1 MKLREYYK
9 YCTDKNKPMLPLEY
23 VPVEYMADYKDYYPL
38 YDTRAMLMYGERIL
52 ISNEI
57 PTIEKML
64 ELSLKTNLY
73 TIKTLYGT
81 TIQKYSPIENTEKFE
96 DVTVSYEGSEEYA
109 KNNSG
114 TTEKNGTH
122 TNARNG
128 IVTTSEKV
136 TAFDSVSQQPNSE
149 TDTNYNNLTDTET
162 FSKFGDTSI
171 SESSESKSFTNRKDK
186 TTIHTHG
193 NIGVTSNQQM
203 LKEERQIAMFNYY
216 DKVMEII
223 FSYICELY
231 YESYESEV

>member
-9 YCTDKNKPMLPLEY
+9 YCTDNNKSMLPLEF
-23 VPVEYMADYKDYYPL
+23 VPLEYMADYKDYYPL
-38 YDTRAMLMYGERIL
+38 YDARTMLMYGERIL
-52 ISNEI
+52 ISETI
-57 PTIEKML
+57 PIIEKML

-96 DVTVSYEGSEEYA
+96 DVTVSYEGSENYV
-109 KNNSG
+109 KDNSN
-114 TTEKNGTH
+114 TSKKNGTH
-122 TNARNG
+122 TTERNG
-128 IVTTSEKV
+128 NITNTEKV
-136 TAFDSVSQQPNSE
+136 TAFDSVAQQPNSE

-162 FSKFGDTSI
+162 FSNFGDTSI
-171 SESSESKSFTNRKDK
+171 SEGSETKSFTNRKDK

-216 DKVMEII
+216 DKVMEIL
-223 FSYICELY
+223 FSYVCELF
-231 YESYESEV
+231 YE

>member
-9 YCTDKNKPMLPLEY
+9 ICSDSNKPMLPLEY

-38 YDTRAMLMYGERIL
+38 YDTRTMLMYGERIL

-73 TIKTLYGT
+73 AIKTLYGT

-96 DVTVSYEGSEEYA
+96 DVTVSYEGFEE
-109 KNNSG
+109 NSN
-114 TTEKNGTH
+114 TKTVINEKTGTH
-122 TNARNG
+122 TTERNG
-128 IVTTSEKV
+128 NVTNSEKV

-149 TDTNYNNLTDTET
+149 NVTSYNNLTDTEN
-162 FSKFGDTSI
+162 FNHCGDSSSTNG
-171 SESSESKSFTNRKDK
+171 SETKSFNNRKDK

-203 LKEERQIAMFNYY
+203 LKEERQIALFNFY
-216 DKVMEII
+216 DKVMEIL

-231 YESYESEV
+231 YESEV

>member
-9 YCTDKNKPMLPLEY
+9 YCTNNNKPMLPLEL
-23 VPVEYMADYKDYYPL
+23 VPIEYMADYKDYYPL
-38 YDTRAMLMYGERIL
+38 YDTRTMLMYGERIM
-52 ISNEI
+52 ISDDI
-57 PTIEKML
+57 ATIDKML

-96 DVTVSYEGSEEYA
+96 DVTVSYEGSEDYV
-109 KNNSG
+109 KNNSD

-122 TNARNG
+122 TTERNG
-128 IVTTSEKV
+128 NIKNTEKV
-136 TAFDSVSQQPNSE
+136 TAFDSVAQQPNSE
-149 TDTNYNNLTDTET
+149 TDTDYTNLTDTET
-162 FSKFGDTSI
+162 FSNFGDTSI
-171 SESSESKSFTNRKDK
+171 SESSEIKSFTNRKDK

-203 LKEERQIAMFNYY
+203 LKEERQISLFNFY
-216 DKVMEII
+216 DKVMEIL

-231 YESYESEV
+231 YE

>member
-1 MKLREYYK
+1 
-9 YCTDKNKPMLPLEY
+9 
-23 VPVEYMADYKDYYPL
+23 
-38 YDTRAMLMYGERIL
+38 MYGERIL
-52 ISNEI
+52 ISEDVS
-57 PTIEKML
+57 TIENL
-64 ELSLKTNLY
+64 LSLSLKTNLY
-73 TIKTLYGT
+73 AIKTLYGT

-96 DVTVSYEGSEEYA
+96 DVTISYEGSENYV
-109 KNNSG
+109 KDNTN

-122 TNARNG
+122 TNSKNG

-136 TAFDSVSQQPNSE
+136 TAFDSVAQQPNSE

-171 SESSESKSFTNRKDK
+171 SEGSEMKSFTNRKDK

-203 LKEERQIAMFNYY
+203 LKEERQIAMFNFF
-216 DKVMEII
+216 DKVMEIL

-231 YESYESEV
+231 YE

>member
-1 MKLREYYK
+1 MKLREYYS
-9 YCTDKNKPMLPLEY
+9 YCTDNNKSMLPLVN
-23 VPVEYMADYKDYYPL
+23 VPDEYMLDYIDYYPL
-38 YDTRAMLMYGERIL
+38 YDTRTMLMYGERIL
-52 ISNEI
+52 VSDDIT
-57 PTIEKML
+57 TIENL
-64 ELSLKTNLY
+64 LSLSLKTNLY

-96 DVTVSYEGSEEYA
+96 DVTVSYEGSEDYV
-109 KNNSG
+109 KNNSN

-122 TNARNG
+122 TTERNG
-128 IVTTSEKV
+128 NVTNTEKV
-136 TAFDSVSQQPNSE
+136 TAFDSVAQQPNTE

-171 SESSESKSFTNRKDK
+171 SEGNEIKSFTNRKDK

-203 LKEERQIAMFNYY
+203 LKEERQIAMFNFY
-216 DKVMEII
+216 DKVMEIL

-231 YESYESEV
+231 YESEV

>member
-1 MKLREYYK
+1 MKLREYYS
-9 YCTDKNKPMLPLEY
+9 YCTENNKPMLPLEY

-38 YDTRAMLMYGERIL
+38 YDTRTMLMYGERIL
-52 ISNEI
+52 ISDDI

-73 TIKTLYGT
+73 AIKTLYRT
-81 TIQKYSPIENTEKFE
+81 TIQEYSPIENTEKFE
-96 DVTVSYEGSEEYA
+96 DVTISYEGSEEYA
-109 KNNSG
+109 KNNTG

-136 TAFDSVSQQPNSE
+136 TAFDSVAQQPNSE

-171 SESSESKSFTNRKDK
+171 SESNESKSFTNRKDK

-203 LKEERQIAMFNYY
+203 LKEERQIALFNFY
-216 DKVMEII
+216 DTVMEII

-231 YESYESEV
+231 YESEV